1 MRIERPCRNDSS
13 SASTRCGIETVH
25 LGRRDNDHFVRD
37 WLICCDVG
45 APARAEEQTL
55 STTPSLQSDYGRPVT
70 IAGGTL
76 HSEQSAGMNGER
88 RTVVTYE
95 VSGDPD
101 DANTFGPHLVARVIH
116 DSGAVMVCKMGESE
130 RLRSEPGTYYLG
142 CDRLV
147 DPDKV
152 EQWSAAELIS
162 CERIEVFEELF
173 RDHPCGVE

>member
-1 MRIERPCRNDSS
+1 MTAVQP
-13 SASTRCGIETVH
+13 
-25 LGRRDNDHFVRD
+25 RRDAESKRFIWVTVTM
-37 WLICCDVG
+37 LILFGIASYVVTSVP
-45 APARAEEQTL
+45 PAQAEEQTL
-55 STTPSLQSDYGRPVT
+55 STTPSPQSDYGRPVT

-147 DPDKV
+147 DLDKV